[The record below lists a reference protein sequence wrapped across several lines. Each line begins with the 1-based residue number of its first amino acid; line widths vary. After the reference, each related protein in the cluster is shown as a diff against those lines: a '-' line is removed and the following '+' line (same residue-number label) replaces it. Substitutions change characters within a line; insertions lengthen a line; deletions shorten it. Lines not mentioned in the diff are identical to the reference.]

1 MGLLSGLKKTPQK
14 STIATPQLVLHEG
27 VIERVFQDCM
37 AFPTIEVGGRWIGY
51 HYTKE
56 DNTNLSER
64 FPNVVQTS
72 EEVYVIIDYIPMG
85 PNPESQSAVELQPDR
100 RYQLWAYTK
109 LNKQFPGLEV
119 LGSWHSH
126 IPNGLNRFSGG
137 DHDSYHSKLNNPNE
151 EYCYSNMLCSLIYDR
166 PRGAKD
172 VLGFLKH
179 AWFPKNAKIGTHNW
193 IPDQEIQWINT
204 NIPQEFSRLID
215 PSDYS
220 PYLNGGGVID
230 WFEAVHQLIKNHPYA
245 PGSHPL
251 IERHPSNSS
260 WRLVHEKMGVKIEV
274 QMDNSCRIQVAVI
287 LGNSTINKKI
297 FDIANE
303 GLLELSNILGNLGIN
318 APRFDLV
325 NSIVAEAFEEI
336 IGAEKELSN
345 KDAIIEQQEL
355 NIINHSKTMHSLES
369 DLSSANGRLGPLTRD
384 MELWKRSLMLSLDNI
399 NSDLPRQWSPMVYST
414 LLEKEIVTLKQMQEL
429 GSEGLAKILIP
440 QKVITEVLGGQKTP
454 SPPPIP
460 PPTKKVQQNELA
472 DKGPATS
479 APSNPSAP
487 ESHGVV
493 EDQDIQ
499 EQ

>member
-1 MGLLSGLKKTPQK
+1 MGLLSGRKKTPQK

-37 AFPTIEVGGRWIGY
+37 TFPTIEVGGRWIGY

-56 DNTNLSER
+56 ENNNLRER
-64 FPNVVQTS
+64 FPSVVQTS

-137 DHDSYHSKLNNPNE
+137 DHDGYHSKLNNPNE
-151 EYCYSNMLCSLIYDR
+151 EYDYSNMLCSLIYDR
-166 PRGAKD
+166 PREAKD

-193 IPDQEIQWINT
+193 IPNQEIQWINT
-204 NIPQEFSRLID
+204 NILQEFSRLID
-215 PSDYS
+215 PSDYL
-220 PYLNGGGVID
+220 PYLNGGKVID
-230 WFEAVHQLIKNHPYA
+230 WFEAVLQLIKNHPYA
-245 PGSHPL
+245 PGSHPS
-251 IERHPSNSS
+251 IEIHPSNYS

-303 GLLELSNILGNLGIN
+303 GLLELSNILDNLGIN

-325 NSIVAEAFEEI
+325 NSMVAEAFEEI
-336 IGAEKELSN
+336 IDAEKEISN
-345 KDAIIEQQEL
+345 KDAIIEQQKL
-355 NIINHSKTMHSLES
+355 NIDAYLTKINSLEA
-369 DLSSANGRLGPLTRD
+369 DLSSANGRLGPITNQALQ
-384 MELWKRSLMLSLDNI
+384 WKANLMLSLDNMKS
-399 NSDLPRQWSPMVYST
+399 NLPKQWSPKVYYI
-414 LLEKEIVTLKQMQEL
+414 LLNNEIVMLEQMRKL
-429 GSEGLAKILIP
+429 GREGLTAIQIP
-440 QKVITEVLGGQKTP
+440 QNIITEVLGKQTI
-454 SPPPIP
+454 PPPPPMP
-460 PPTKKVQQNELA
+460 PPTKKIQQNELA

-499 EQ
+499 E

>member
-1 MGLLSGLKKTPQK
+1 MGLLGRQKKTSK
-14 STIATPQLVLHEG
+14 KSSTIIPQLVLHEG
-27 VIERVFQDCM
+27 IIERVFQDCM

-56 DNTNLSER
+56 DNTNLHER

-72 EEVYVIIDYIPMG
+72 EEVFVIIDYIPMG

-109 LNKQFPGLEV
+109 LVKQSPDLEV

-137 DHDSYHSKLNNPNE
+137 DHESYHSKLNNPNE

-172 VLGFLKH
+172 VLGFLRH
-179 AWFPKNAKIGTHNW
+179 AWFPKNTKVGTHSW
-193 IPDQEIQWINT
+193 IPRPEIQWIDAF
-204 NIPQEFSRLID
+204 ISEDISRLIN

-220 PYLNGGGVID
+220 PYLNRGSVIS
-230 WFEAVHQLIKNHPYA
+230 WFEAVLDLVTNHPYA
-245 PGSHPL
+245 PGSIPSMDMS
-251 IERHPSNSS
+251 PSNST
-260 WRLVHEKMGVKIEV
+260 WQLVHEKMGAKIDV
-274 QMDNSCRIQVAVI
+274 QMDKSCRIQVAVI
-287 LGNSTINKKI
+287 FGNSIINKKI

-303 GLLELSNILGNLGIN
+303 GLLELSNILDNLGIN

-325 NSIVAEAFEEI
+325 NSIVVEAFEEI
-336 IGAEKELSN
+336 IDAGKELSN

-355 NIINHSKTMHSLES
+355 NINNHSKTIHSLES

-429 GSEGLAKILIP
+429 GSEGLAKILIS
-440 QKVITEVLGGQKTP
+440 QKVITEVLGEQTIP
-454 SPPPIP
+454 PPPPIP
-460 PPTKKVQQNELA
+460 PPPKKVQQNKLV
-472 DKGPATS
+472 DKEPTTS
-479 APSNPSAP
+479 ALSNPSAL

-493 EDQDIQ
+493 EGQDIQ
-499 EQ
+499 E